1 MIATLGAIFVSVT
14 AGVTVGGGVVGGGV
28 VVVVVSAAGA
38 VEVLVGLGSSKL
50 AFIRLEGKHMK

>member
-14 AGVTVGGGVVGGGV
+14 AGVAAGGGV